1 MAFLDFLRPALV
13 HDFRLLDVRVRE
25 PLDALSLVREEGT
38 GQPRGAPDGPAGG
51 TPPEVFDLEPGDPG
65 EERNHHETGDSKRYA
80 IDDARAPG
88 DALLTFSAVLENRL
102 PLDRPLV
109 VFDTET
115 TGTHP
120 RLDRIIEIACVKVY
134 PDGRQEEWVRRFD
147 PGMKIPPASTA
158 IHRIRDVDVAGLP
171 RFSDCA
177 VELDAFLEGCDLAGY
192 NMTGFDLPVLRNEF
206 HRAGIVFDVTNRR
219 LVDGQRI
226 FFSREP
232 RNLSAA
238 ARFYCEMDHDGAH
251 GALADARMTLRVLA
265 GQLDRYVDLP
275 RSVAELHELFC
286 AGIDQDMDPEGRIRL
301 INGEPTINF
310 GRHRGRT
317 LRALSREEPG
327 VLRWILKGDFS
338 RFVKEIVARFAP
350 RDESPKA
357 PPPPP
362 RKPDPE
368 PVIGSLFPPE

>member
-1 MAFLDFLRPALV
+1 
-13 HDFRLLDVRVRE
+13 
-25 PLDALSLVREEGT
+25 
-38 GQPRGAPDGPAGG
+38 
-51 TPPEVFDLEPGDPG
+51 
-65 EERNHHETGDSKRYA
+65 
-80 IDDARAPG
+80 
-88 DALLTFSAVLENRL
+88 VLENRL

-120 RLDRIIEIACVKVY
+120 RLDRIIEIACVKVD
-134 PDGRQEEWVRRFD
+134 PDGRCEEWVRRFD
-147 PGMKIPPASTA
+147 PGIRIPPASTA
-158 IHRIRDVDVAGLP
+158 IHRIRDDDVVGLP

-177 VELDAFLEGCDLAGY
+177 AELNTFLEGCDLAGY

-206 HRAGIVFDVTNRR
+206 HRAGIVFDVTSRR
-219 LVDGQRI
+219 LLDGQRI
-226 FFSREP
+226 FFAREP

-238 ARFYCEMDHDGAH
+238 ARFYCDAEHDGAH

-338 RFVKEIVARFAP
+338 RFVKEIVAKFAP
-350 RDESPKA
+350 KEEKPAA
-357 PPPPP
+357 PPATSP
-362 RKPDPE
+362 RGDPR
-368 PVIGSLFPPE
+368 PTMGDLFSQE